1 MVYKMPMQDG
11 SAVPGAESG
20 MTDSRQGSP
29 SLNWGTNAPRL
40 NPFWNTIWGSDR
52 SKKCLNHLSGVPSTA
67 FSILI
72 LLLAALPYKPKPYH
86 KFPLS
91 SCKSVFIGGGLFHT
105 LTCFMVFWQSKQ
117 SIKIFWEGCGGKKN
131 TTKHFLMHSE
141 AEEMVLHPPFPVK
154 PSSTCGAFCCAVCAF
169 RALLSSTGSES
180 PCRSRGTPLQRSAI
194 RVSKG
199 SVQ

>member
-20 MTDSRQGSP
+20 MTDSREGSL

-91 SCKSVFIGGGLFHT
+91 SCKSVFIGDGLFHT

-117 SIKIFWEGCGGKKN
+117 SIKIFWEGCGGKKKYYQTFPN
-131 TTKHFLMHSE
+131 AQWGRRNGPASPIPCETQLNLWCFLLCRLCLQSPPL
-141 AEEMVLHPPFPVK
+141 LHRFRESLQK
-154 PSSTCGAFCCAVCAF
+154 QGDSSAK
-169 RALLSSTGSES
+169 
-180 PCRSRGTPLQRSAI
+180 
-194 RVSKG
+194 VSNK
-199 SVQ
+199 SF